1 MFCTNCG
8 TSNEPGTQFC
18 MNCGTPL
25 GAKAPGAPPPE
36 NQPTPPLNQPPPNQ
50 PPPFQP
56 SNPQPP
62 PYQAPPTSGY
72 APYAGPMVKSKLTA
86 GLLGVFLGW
95 LGIHRFYLGYQN
107 IAIAQLSVGLVGLFL
122 SPFTCGLILLGA
134 AIWGIVDGVMILTGS
149 LARDGQGNPLG
160 E

>member
-8 TSNEPGTQFC
+8 TSNEPGTKFC

-25 GAKAPGAPPPE
+25 AASQPSVSTGASE
-36 NQPTPPLNQPPPNQ
+36 PTTPPPNQ
-50 PPPFQP
+50 PPPFQQP
-56 SNPQPP
+56 NPQPP

-72 APYAGPMVKSKLTA
+72 APYAAPLAKSKLTA
-86 GLLGVFLGW
+86 GLLGIFLGW

-107 IAIAQLSVGLVGLFL
+107 IAIAQLAVGLIGLFL
-122 SPFTCGLILLGA
+122 SPFTCGLILLAA
-134 AIWGIVDGVMILTGS
+134 AIWGIIDGVMILTGS
-149 LARDGQGNPLG
+149 LATDGQGNPLG